1 MRTTTTGQRRGGD
14 KTKTDQ
20 SSGRLL
26 WICERCNNCVVVWE
40 ADWLADG
47 DAKQSNVLSKSRGEW
62 LKIRQPDS
70 GQQLLRAAS
79 GVVVEMEEAEG
90 VV

>member
-1 MRTTTTGQRRGGD
+1 MTVRLRIGVALFFVAIERELARNRFMATATGTINTHSAAAMRTTTTGQRRGGD

-40 ADWLADG
+40 ADWLTD
-47 DAKQSNVLSKSRGEW
+47 
-62 LKIRQPDS
+62 
-70 GQQLLRAAS
+70 
-79 GVVVEMEEAEG
+79 
-90 VV
+90 